1 MILLGDWGN
10 LWRPMS
16 GKSWLSNR
24 GRGYGELIIKYSAH
38 AFHNPICSVGS
49 QVPFETPILG
59 VWDRVK
65 DRLWWTRGRPII
77 LQGCAAGPV
86 VLFLLLVEEIVSE
99 LNFNI
104 STIYMNI
111 FLSPFYCRLLHTWS
125 EELIPGIVPLW
136 AKVCKRRSF
145 GNKRRPGKQVWL
157 PSFTGVNNLRT

>member
-86 VLFLLLVEEIVSE
+86 VLFLLLVGEIVSE

-125 EELIPGIVPLW
+125 EELIPGNVPLW
-136 AKVCKRRSF
+136 ATKSARDVLLETRE
-145 GNKRRPGKQVWL
+145 GLVNKCGCL
-157 PSFTGVNNLRT
+157 PLLESTT

>member
-10 LWRPMS
+10 LWRQMS

-111 FLSPFYCRLLHTWS
+111 FLFIVVYSTPGQRSWFLVMYLCELKSARDVLLETKDG
-125 EELIPGIVPLW
+125 LVNKCGCLPLLE
-136 AKVCKRRSF
+136 S
-145 GNKRRPGKQVWL
+145 
-157 PSFTGVNNLRT
+157 TT